1 MDGGGYRKVEAFA
14 AYVREQHLAPIKW
27 LWVDTCCI
35 NKYSA
40 AELSKAINSMFD
52 WYHDAK
58 LCLAYLADVE
68 TAEDRSSFEKS
79 DWFKRGWK
87 LQELLAPQVVL
98 FVARQWQRA
107 ALEDM
112 EHRSGD
118 HVAAASVS
126 AVSTILMLGKM

>member
-1 MDGGGYRKVEAFA
+1 MV
-14 AYVREQHLAPIKW
+14 
-27 LWVDTCCI
+27 
-35 NKYSA
+35 
-40 AELSKAINSMFD
+40 
-52 WYHDAK
+52 
-58 LCLAYLADVE
+58 YLADAE

-107 ALEDM
+107 ALENM

-118 HVAAASVS
+118 HVAASSVS